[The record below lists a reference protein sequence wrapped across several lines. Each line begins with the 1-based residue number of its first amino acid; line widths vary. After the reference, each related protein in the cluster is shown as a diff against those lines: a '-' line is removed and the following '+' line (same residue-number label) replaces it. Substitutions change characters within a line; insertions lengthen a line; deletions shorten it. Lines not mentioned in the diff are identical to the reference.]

1 MKLYTKILKYAIGA
15 FVLTV
20 CMILIDIIHFVY
32 IYKAEL
38 SYYLIETER
47 QLMVKQEE
55 AKELDWIH

>member
-20 CMILIDIIHFVY
+20 CMIIIDIIHFVY

-47 QLMVKQEE
+47 QLMVKQE
-55 AKELDWIH
+55 